1 MSKQKDLIDRV
12 FVDYEIEVEGGYINV
27 YKKIKIACSRV
38 DKQGIKFVKGFNDIG
53 AYEKKRIL
61 RELDK
66 GSFI

>member
-12 FVDYEIEVEGGYINV
+12 FADYEIEVEGGYINV
-27 YKKIKIACSRV
+27 YKKIKIACSRI
-38 DKQGIKFVKGFNDIG
+38 DKQGIRFEKGFNDIG

-66 GSFI
+66 GRY

>member
-12 FVDYEIEVEGGYINV
+12 FADYEIEVEGGYINV
-27 YKKIKIACSRV
+27 YKKIKIACSRI
-38 DKQGIKFVKGFNDIG
+38 DKQGIRFEKGFNDVG

-66 GSFI
+66 GRY